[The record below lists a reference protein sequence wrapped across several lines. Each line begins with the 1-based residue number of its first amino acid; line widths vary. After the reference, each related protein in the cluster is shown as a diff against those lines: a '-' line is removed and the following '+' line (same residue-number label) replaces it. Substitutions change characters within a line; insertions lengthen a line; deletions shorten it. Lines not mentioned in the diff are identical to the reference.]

1 MTQVMLYVRNL
12 HTHFYI
18 EAYITNRVL
27 IRPNIKKMA
36 YELWSRNKPGVKYLI
51 SIKYILRDVENLG
64 KADAKSHLGI
74 FLGHSLKHKTY
85 MLDMLDFWKVLEK
98 KNNQKNDFIMYDGK
112 YERKSNII
120 KFV

>member
-74 FLGHSLKHKTY
+74 FLGYIYICLV
-85 MLDMLDFWKVLEK
+85 F
-98 KNNQKNDFIMYDGK
+98 GK
-112 YERKSNII
+112 Y
-120 KFV
+120 